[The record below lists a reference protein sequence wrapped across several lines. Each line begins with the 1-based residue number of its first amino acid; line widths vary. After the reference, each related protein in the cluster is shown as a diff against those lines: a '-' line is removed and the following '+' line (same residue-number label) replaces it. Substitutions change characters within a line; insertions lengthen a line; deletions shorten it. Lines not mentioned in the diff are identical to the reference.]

1 MRTHSA
7 SRLPVASLWDAWR
20 YALDA
25 AALDWIGCCD
35 HDNGHGR
42 EYTWWITQKLTDI
55 FNLQGTFTPMFNY
68 ERSVA
73 YPEGHRNVIFAQR
86 GVRTLPR
93 IAKVDEG
100 TPGSAP
106 DTQMLYRY
114 LRHFN
119 GIVASHT
126 SGTNMGT
133 DWRDNDPLVEP
144 IVEIYQGD
152 RQNYEMPDAPRSNNA
167 KDSIGGWREK
177 GFVSLALEK
186 GYRMA
191 FEASSDH
198 ISTHISYCI
207 LYATAGTRRAVL
219 EAFKKRRLYAATDNI
234 LADVR
239 CGQHLM
245 GEQFETAELPTL
257 HVVLEGTAPFARIVV
272 VKNNRYVYSTEPHT
286 RSVQFSWQDT
296 AAEAGRTSYYYVRGE
311 QQDGEIVWASP
322 MWITYRG
329 R

>member
-1 MRTHSA
+1 
-7 SRLPVASLWDAWR
+7 
-20 YALDA
+20 
-25 AALDWIGCCD
+25 
-35 HDNGHGR
+35 
-42 EYTWWITQKLTDI
+42 
-55 FNLQGTFTPMFNY
+55 
-68 ERSVA
+68 
-73 YPEGHRNVIFAQR
+73 VIFAQR

-93 IAKVDEG
+93 VAKVGEE
-100 TPGSAP
+100 TTGSAP

-152 RQNYEMPDAPRSNNA
+152 RQNYEMPDAPRSNSAN
-167 KDSIGGWREK
+167 DSIGGWRPK

-186 GYRMA
+186 GYKLG
-191 FEASSDH
+191 FQASSDH
-198 ISTHISYCI
+198 ISTHMSYCN
-207 LYATAGTRRAVL
+207 LLVTTPTRAALL
-219 EAFKKRRLYAATDNI
+219 EAFQKRHIYGATDDI

-239 CGQHLM
+239 CGNHLM
-245 GEQFETAELPTL
+245 GDQFESTELPTL
-257 HVVLEGTAPFARIVV
+257 QVKLVGTAPFAKVHVI
-272 VKNNRYVYSTEPHT
+272 KDNQYVYSVEPKQAN
-286 RSVQFSWQDT
+286 VEFSWRDSK
-296 AAEAGRTSYYYVRGE
+296 AEPGKQSYYYVRGE
-311 QQDGEIVWASP
+311 QQDGEIVWVSP